1 MVKFKVIFK
10 VMFKVKVKVNVLVKV
25 KVKVL
30 FLSTNGFSACAS
42 PKPSWSGAK
51 SWSGQVH

>member
-1 MVKFKVIFK
+1 MVKVLVK
-10 VMFKVKVKVNVLVKV
+10 VMFKVKVKVNLLVKV

-42 PKPSWSGAK
+42 PRPSWSGAK